1 MYCVNVE
8 IHSDKCKYF
17 TNWLFWEKNK
27 TKNLKKKNPLYSY
40 QKYRYWGFFNHVS
53 ISESLMIMKSIF
65 TTGNETGFS
74 EMNENDVWV
83 YYNSF
88 RVSFLN
94 WKKTILR
101 ICFLYVGGQCSWG
114 PMFTNFKILLIYED
128 LILCIAWHFIS

>member
-1 MYCVNVE
+1 MKY
-8 IHSDKCKYF
+8 SDKCKYF

-27 TKNLKKKNPLYSY
+27 TKNLKKKKSTLFLPKIPVL
-40 QKYRYWGFFNHVS
+40 GFFFYHVS

-114 PMFTNFKILLIYED
+114 PMFTNYKILLIYED

>member
-27 TKNLKKKNPLYSY
+27 TKNLKKKKIHFILTKNTCT
-40 QKYRYWGFFNHVS
+40 GFFFYHVS
-53 ISESLMIMKSIF
+53 ISKSLMIMKSIF
-65 TTGNETGFS
+65 TNETWFS

-114 PMFTNFKILLIYED
+114 PMFTNYKILLIYED
-128 LILCIAWHFIS
+128 LILWIAWHFIS